1 MKTSG
6 AGIAPGEGGGGG
18 CGVHSTFA
26 SSVNLVND
34 DVEFKREFII
44 SEDFNDLV
52 AAGLRSEI

>member
-1 MKTSG
+1 M
-6 AGIAPGEGGGGG
+6 EGGG

>member
-1 MKTSG
+1 M
-6 AGIAPGEGGGGG
+6 